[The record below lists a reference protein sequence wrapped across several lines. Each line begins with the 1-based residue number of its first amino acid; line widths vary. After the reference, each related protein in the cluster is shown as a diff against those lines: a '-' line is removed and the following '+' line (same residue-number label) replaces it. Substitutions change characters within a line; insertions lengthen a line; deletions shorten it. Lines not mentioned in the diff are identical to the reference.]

1 MKEKTKITVLG
12 HIGEDKLVCDLE
24 YHDVKCRRI
33 MNVGSEVVDKVKK
46 QYQEKGLILNDL
58 TNHAYRYDPMFA
70 EKHLNEVFHF
80 L

>member
-1 MKEKTKITVLG
+1 MKEKTKVTVLG
-12 HIGEDKLVCDLE
+12 HIGDDKLVCDLE

-46 QYQEKGLILNDL
+46 QYQKEGLILNDL
-58 TNHAYRYDPMFA
+58 TNSAGYDPMFV